1 MQVDDLAM
9 GLGAVSDEDEEAPV
23 SRNQVV
29 GDESGDP
36 RVQWL
41 APPLRVGSRHVQAGS
56 SELVLERGGVQS
68 VASSVLGSRFSLSAR
83 PSSTL
88 QRDFLGPRR

>member
-29 GDESGDP
+29 RDESGDP

-41 APPLRVGSRHVQAGS
+41 APPLRVGSRHGQAGA
-56 SELVLERGGVQS
+56 SELVLERGGPRVYRL
-68 VASSVLGSRFSLSAR
+68 AFSVLAFLLCAHELDA
-83 PSSTL
+83 ST
-88 QRDFLGPRR
+88 